1 MPLQTINRPA
11 TFSQFLGNTEAIASL
26 KSVLA
31 REEDVPHV
39 FLITGPAGA
48 GKTTLAYIIRNE
60 LKCNQVD
67 TYLYNAANA
76 RGIDTIREITE
87 NAQYSPL
94 YSKTKFII
102 MDEVHQ
108 LTPQAQESLLLPLEN
123 PPKQTYF
130 ILCTTEPQKLKVS
143 LKRRCHQIIL
153 KAVTEKAIKDFLVE
167 VVKEEGIENGFAQA
181 ITHISQNCGGS
192 YGMAL
197 SMLDS
202 IIDIEDDVKAYKAV
216 SAIVAEVDAEA
227 IDICRAVTKR
237 DWREIQTLWKSYKGD
252 PESTRISV
260 LNYLAAVLLNST
272 GTQATAVAEQMSYFL
287 EPVQYSKK
295 AGLLLAIYGS
305 MQ

>member
-1 MPLQTINRPA
+1 
-11 TFSQFLGNTEAIASL
+11 
-26 KSVLA
+26 
-31 REEDVPHV
+31 
-39 FLITGPAGA
+39 
-48 GKTTLAYIIRNE
+48 
-60 LKCNQVD
+60 
-67 TYLYNAANA
+67 
-76 RGIDTIREITE
+76 
-87 NAQYSPL
+87 
-94 YSKTKFII
+94 
-102 MDEVHQ
+102 
-108 LTPQAQESLLLPLEN
+108 
-123 PPKQTYF
+123 
-130 ILCTTEPQKLKVS
+130 
-143 LKRRCHQIIL
+143 
-153 KAVTEKAIKDFLVE
+153 
-167 VVKEEGIENGFAQA
+167 
-181 ITHISQNCGGS
+181 
-192 YGMAL
+192 
-197 SMLDS
+197 MLDS